1 MSLMSVLR
9 WDTYREHLWRSPAL
23 ICSLL
28 SYWQFALACFQSD
41 LSSYHFRQNETIG
54 FGPTCLDQFDPLT
67 GLRPTFRNT
76 CTFWSQHHTQKGQVQ
91 SEHSCGDA
99 PFTFQ
104 EARLQ
109 KDHFAIGVRIVWKQ
123 VWNNVWFVTVFGNGT
138 SDSCA
143 YWCPGKDLWSSK
155 LLAFGDASYLSRK
168 LILSSSI
175 LISSAIHHVVTLI
188 FFQFL
193 ANNTA
198 AILYLTDS
206 ENYGRDSVASQYFMQ
221 LAQYVKLPM
230 ISWNADN
237 SAFEMGSLQL
247 QLAPTLKQQASAML
261 TILERYSWNT
271 FSIITG
277 QIAGHRNFEIVSKI
291 LYFIG

>member
-1 MSLMSVLR
+1 M
-9 WDTYREHLWRSPAL
+9 
-23 ICSLL
+23 
-28 SYWQFALACFQSD
+28 
-41 LSSYHFRQNETIG
+41 
-54 FGPTCLDQFDPLT
+54 
-67 GLRPTFRNT
+67 
-76 CTFWSQHHTQKGQVQ
+76 
-91 SEHSCGDA
+91 
-99 PFTFQ
+99 
-104 EARLQ
+104 
-109 KDHFAIGVRIVWKQ
+109 
-123 VWNNVWFVTVFGNGT
+123 
-138 SDSCA
+138 
-143 YWCPGKDLWSSK
+143 
-155 LLAFGDASYLSRK
+155 
-168 LILSSSI
+168 
-175 LISSAIHHVVTLI
+175 
-188 FFQFL
+188 
-193 ANNTA
+193 
-198 AILYLTDS
+198 YLTDS